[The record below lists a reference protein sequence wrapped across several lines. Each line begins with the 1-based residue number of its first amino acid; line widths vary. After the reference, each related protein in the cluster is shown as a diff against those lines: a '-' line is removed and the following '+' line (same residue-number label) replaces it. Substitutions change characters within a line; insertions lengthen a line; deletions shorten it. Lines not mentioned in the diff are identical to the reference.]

1 MPTMVTG
8 DELRQAVERKTFIID
23 GAASCAEGIK
33 YDFRLSAHILKASFG
48 GPIDA
53 LKLSVAERAAL
64 AVEPGEMV
72 FVLSEERLNLPM
84 DMKAE
89 LSPKRKLSHAGI
101 LVLGGF
107 CVDPG
112 YQGPL
117 LLGLYNFS
125 STRFQLLPGKKVIA
139 ATFYKLEDK
148 ERGVFP
154 IPLPLEDFP
163 DELMQVM
170 QKYSPVA
177 LLSIAETVEK
187 VRADLES
194 LRNEFRSREDWY
206 KRFEHSLEQHDKQ
219 IEALIGGLNTEKDN
233 RARGEDNLSQA
244 IQNLEKT
251 LSWLKGAAWAALGL
265 ATIIGALIA
274 WLIDFFRA
282 Q

>member
-8 DELRQAVERKTFIID
+8 NELLQAVESKTFIID

-53 LKLSVAERAAL
+53 SKLSVAERAAL

-107 CVDPG
+107 CIDPG

-117 LLGLYNFS
+117 LFGLYNFS
-125 STRFQLLPGKKVIA
+125 STRFPLLPGKKVIA
-139 ATFYKLEDK
+139 
-148 ERGVFP
+148 GGPGNPPVVV
-154 IPLPLEDFP
+154 
-163 DELMQVM
+163 DET
-170 QKYSPVA
+170 A
-177 LLSIAETVEK
+177 DIASAAKHVVDGASFDNNIVCVVEK
-187 VRADLES
+187 VLICVDKVADQLK
-194 LRNEFRSREDWY
+194 REMKKFGAY
-206 KRFEHSLEQHDKQ
+206 E
-219 IEALIGGLNTEKDN
+219 LNPHQVKK
-233 RARGEDNLSQA
+233 
-244 IQNLEKT
+244 LEK
-251 LSWLKGAAWAALGL
+251 LIIERNPQNPRAP
-265 ATIIGALIA
+265 TI
-274 WLIDFFRA
+274 R
-282 Q
+282 